1 MGDKFNPL
9 LTAMQDQGDKAYG
22 DEVLEELTLSVRKV
36 SIQSDEMMEDA
47 KSEQRFNTP
56 SKFRAYSVNF
66 NSLNPINFVEDAG
79 TEASMDGKNFQFA
92 MIETPKFDKD
102 C

>member
-1 MGDKFNPL
+1 MTGMNV
-9 LTAMQDQGDKAYG
+9 
-22 DEVLEELTLSVRKV
+22 DEDPEELTLPVRKV
-36 SIQSDEMMEDA
+36 SIQSDEVMDIL
-47 KSEQRFNTP
+47 KSKQKFSTP
-56 SKFRAYSVNF
+56 SKLRAYSSNF

-92 MIETPKFDKD
+92 MIETSKFLKD

>member
-1 MGDKFNPL
+1 MDDSFNPL
-9 LTAMQDQGDKAYG
+9 MTGMQDQGDKINV
-22 DEVLEELTLSVRKV
+22 DEVPEELTLSVRKV
-36 SIQSDEMMEDA
+36 SIQSDEVMDDL
-47 KSEQRFNTP
+47 KSQQRFNTP
-56 SKFRAYSVNF
+56 SKFRAYSSNF

-92 MIETPKFDKD
+92 MIETPKFLKD